1 MNRIYP
7 CRKSVADALE
17 SFADV
22 VDNLADALGNIADVV
37 DNLADALGNIAD
49 SVGNNFPTRVK

>member
-22 VDNLADALGNIADVV
+22 VDNLADALGNIAD
-37 DNLADALGNIAD
+37 
-49 SVGNNFPTRVK
+49 SVGNNFPAKSKIKYMPFKYG

>member
-22 VDNLADALGNIADVV
+22 V
-37 DNLADALGNIAD
+37 GNIAD
-49 SVGNNFPTRVK
+49 SVGNNFSARVK

>member
-7 CRKSVADALE
+7 CRKSVADA
-17 SFADV
+17 V
-22 VDNLADALGNIADVV
+22 GYIADVV

>member
-22 VDNLADALGNIADVV
+22 VDNLADALGNIAD
-37 DNLADALGNIAD
+37 
-49 SVGNNFPTRVK
+49 SVGNNFPAKIKYMPFKYG